1 MAALYI
7 TLLEAMA
14 GDYEVLSPEA
24 LTKKL
29 RPPRKAS
36 EIDDEWI
43 AGLRKGW
50 RMLVKEAKSYEGRN
64 ASMPS
69 IPDVKLLYEH
79 HKAAQRFL
87 KRVETYLENLRSM
100 LLIGKGMYSVPP
112 KGSKAKAT
120 MAQPT
125 KKVAKNLEEAL
136 QALRKGHDWARLI
149 ADNFDPNPP
158 VSSRATEYPKGDY
171 FEKVWGDRAMEHYGW
186 AWKESPELVDETMK
200 KVDDIISRR
209 LLPTLKA
216 MIKRWA
222 DEKGRVD
229 MGSFEPDVLHVGGF
243 TVIFRDTPDDPSKF
257 QREVPSN
264 ISGKKSTMGYRS
276 PGMRSRAA
284 KLVKKAAG
292 FMKRAG
298 VGYLASGR
306 LFFEPERYGEIGP
319 DPSRARKGYVQAAG
333 TYHRGGDFINLYYVS
348 DFIVSTIIHESGHRY
363 WFKYMSS
370 EDKRNFERFFGKS
383 KAASSYGST
392 HPEEDFAELFAA
404 YVMGKE
410 WSKAGGIVL
419 DRDQRQRME
428 QFLGRKRKLES
439 TMQHF
444 EALLE
449 AIAVGKTF
457 FRVPTPAEVMGE
469 PSEYTPPEPSEK
481 AVARAKKRLE
491 KKPRKKK
498 QPKATSTGSSVSFT
512 RGEMVPKRL
521 KDHEI
526 DETWVKGIRKWFKSQ
541 CIKAKGYTGWTP
553 SSFTGSLDETGQP
566 ALDAVETLT
575 KELEVVGGALDTLA
589 RDLLLNK
596 GFWVAKGKRQSP
608 EQTREKRTIKKYATR
623 AVRADVRQAS
633 KMALDMIDYN
643 KIGGKVGQILA
654 EAKNELVDARTDIES
669 EGDDLQADADMLH
682 PDLYEKGLKKM
693 SARLVKAVT
702 TVEKIVSGKL
712 LRYLG
717 TLIKKHADPGS
728 GKYSYKGT
736 SFAPEVVH
744 VGRFNLVF
752 DDLPTDPTQPQFFAA
767 VPHPSPERTG
777 MAYGG
782 AGVDTSALKTPQL
795 RDRVI
800 REVKKALALLRREG
814 LTFLAYGDLHKRHPK
829 AYDIYT
835 MGGMKGGS
843 TIATYSR
850 INDYIDLYGDAIEAD
865 EIVHELG
872 HRYYYKFM
880 SAEDRHNFDRFFRKV
895 PATSTYGGSSPAEDF
910 AEAFRSYVA
919 RKKMTKAQRQRF
931 EQFLGRKR
939 RKESLEGELRNLL
952 AWVRYSE
959 GDGMVEA

>member
-1 MAALYI
+1 MVALHI
-7 TLLEAMA
+7 MLLEAMA
-14 GDYEVLSPEA
+14 GDYEVLSPQA
-24 LTKKL
+24 LMKKM
-29 RPPRKAS
+29 RPPRKPS
-36 EIDDEWI
+36 EIDDEFI
-43 AGLRKGW
+43 EGLRKGW
-50 RMLVKEAKSYEGRN
+50 RLLVKEAKNYEGRN
-64 ASMPS
+64 ATMPS
-69 IPDVKLLYEH
+69 VPDIKLLRDHYL
-79 HKAAQRFL
+79 AAQRYL
-87 KRVETYLENLRSM
+87 KRVQTYLENLRSM
-100 LLIGKGMYSVPP
+100 LTIEKGLYSVPP
-112 KGSKAKAT
+112 PGAKKKAT
-120 MAQPT
+120 MAEPH
-125 KKVAKNLEEAL
+125 KKLIKHLQEADEAI
-136 QALRKGHDWARLI
+136 QKGLDWVRMGAE
-149 ADNFDPNPP
+149 DWNPNPP
-158 VSSRATEYPKGDY
+158 VSSKATQYPKGDY
-171 FEKVWGDRAMEHYGW
+171 FEKVWGDRAMEQYGW
-186 AWKESPELVDETMK
+186 TWAASAQEVDEAMK
-200 KVDDIISRR
+200 KVDNIISRR
-209 LLPTLKA
+209 LFPTMKKF
-216 MIKRWA
+216 IERWGG
-222 DEKGRVD
+222 EQGRFD
-229 MGSFEPDVLHVGGF
+229 AGSFEPDVLHVGGF
-243 TVIFRDTPDDPSKF
+243 TVIFRDTPKNPDEFNRKVKSNVTDT
-257 QREVPSN
+257 EVN
-264 ISGKKSTMGYRS
+264 MGYRS
-276 PGMRSRAA
+276 PAVRSRAA
-284 KLVKKAAG
+284 KLVKKAEG
-292 FMKRAG
+292 FLKRAG
-298 VGYLASGR
+298 LGYLAKGR
-306 LFFEPERYGEIGP
+306 IFFEAQRWGEYP
-319 DPSRARKGYVQAAG
+319 DRKGTHYIQAAA
-333 TYHRGGDFINLYYVS
+333 TYHRGGDFINVYFVNDFVVS
-348 DFIVSTIIHESGHRY
+348 SIVHETGHRY
-363 WFKYMSS
+363 WFKYMNS

-410 WSKAGGIVL
+410 WSKAGGKPL
-419 DRDQRQRME
+419 DRDQRQRMQ
-428 QFLGRKRKLES
+428 QFFGRKRKLES

-457 FRVPTPAEVMGE
+457 FRVPTPGEVMGE

-481 AVARAKKRLE
+481 AVAQAKKRLE

-541 CIKAKGYTGWTP
+541 CIKAKGYSGWTP

-575 KELEVVGGALDTLA
+575 KELEVVGGALDTIA

-608 EQTREKRTIKKYATR
+608 EQTREKRTLKKYATR

-669 EGDDLQADADMLH
+669 EGDDLQAEADMLH

-693 SARLVKAVT
+693 SDRLVKAAT
-702 TVEKIVSGKL
+702 KVEKIVSGKL

-939 RKESLEGELRNLL
+939 RKESIEGELRNLL